1 MNNRHIVQNYQNYQ
15 NFNFDNEEI
24 KKLPDKEC
32 CIVCAIIVCY
42 NMVFVGLIYGL
53 IQSEDMNG
61 SMD

>member
-1 MNNRHIVQNYQNYQ
+1 MNNRHIVQNYQN
-15 NFNFDNEEI
+15 FNFDNEGI
-24 KKLPDKEC
+24 KNLPDKEC

-42 NMVFVGLIYGL
+42 NIVFVGLIYGL

>member
-1 MNNRHIVQNYQNYQ
+1 MNNRHIVQNYQ
-15 NFNFDNEEI
+15 NFDNEEI

-32 CIVCAIIVCY
+32 CIVCAIIICY
-42 NMVFVGLIYGL
+42 NMVFIGLMYGL